1 MLEFAASL
9 LPFTE
14 ALAAPKRSSEAI
26 LSTPLYKRMTSKDL
40 VREQNVDGAKRKG
53 TAGKSEVQNN
63 AYSVHAATEPTLN
76 TKPMAGFG
84 QTWAREKRKSS
95 CSTPSCYRLRC
106 AACRA
111 GSDTVARGR

>member
-63 AYSVHAATEPTLN
+63 AYSVHGDTEALHTRSPWLVSD
-76 TKPMAGFG
+76 
-84 QTWAREKRKSS
+84 QTWAREKRKAL
-95 CSTPSCYRLRC
+95 TLLL
-106 AACRA
+106 AVNGDGAQLA
-111 GSDTVARGR
+111 GQEVVGW